1 MSGTASAGIREP
13 SQTANLRF
21 LKSSPQQPCLC
32 SHSLSVTT
40 EDKGGVGLT
49 PIPASSFSAVV
60 FYVSKKNALTDIL
73 TNSQAHTGGGSQSK
87 NLPDLGLVS
96 RETNQLKKKKKM
108 DIPALSELRLCA
120 A

>member
-1 MSGTASAGIREP
+1 MSGTASAGIREL

-60 FYVSKKNALTDIL
+60 FYVRKKMHLETYL
-73 TNSQAHTGGGSQSK
+73 ENSWAHTGGQEEAHNLKTFQIWGSSHERQ
-87 NLPDLGLVS
+87 
-96 RETNQLKKKKKM
+96 TN
-108 DIPALSELRLCA
+108 
-120 A
+120 

>member
-13 SQTANLRF
+13 SQAANLRF

-60 FYVSKKNALTDIL
+60 FYVSKKMHL
-73 TNSQAHTGGGSQSK
+73 
-87 NLPDLGLVS
+87 
-96 RETNQLKKKKKM
+96 
-108 DIPALSELRLCA
+108 
-120 A
+120 